1 MKKGVVLPVIIL
13 TIASLRCQAYVITT
27 GSLQETA
34 SPGGLGFD
42 LTFNLSGPDFSLSG
56 QGRTSAPPC
65 TLLPCEAGTTQALD
79 DSISSEDRGFRGVL
93 AISGVSYPF
102 ATGPG
107 APFDLSM
114 DFRYVLSFPSTPA
127 SVTLTAPFTI
137 TGVTGGQT
145 CFPPDPSCFVP
156 FTSFSGMGT
165 ATLDFTSVPFL
176 GQDRFL
182 LQEVVYN
189 FAVPEP
195 NTFALSILAIATLYG
210 LTRRWHRAG

>member
-65 TLLPCEAGTTQALD
+65 GLTCPAGTTQAFD
-79 DSISSEDRGFRGVL
+79 DSVSSEDRGIRGVL
-93 AISGVSYPF
+93 AISGVSYTF

-107 APFDLSM
+107 GPFGLSM
-114 DFRYVLSFPSTPA
+114 DFLYDLSLPSTPA
-127 SVTLTAPFTI
+127 PVTLTAPFTMR
-137 TGVTGGQT
+137 GVVDGPT
-145 CFPPDPSCFVP
+145 CFPPDPSCIVP

-165 ATLDFTSVPFL
+165 ATLDLTPVPFP

-182 LQEVVYN
+182 LQRVVYN

-195 NTFALSILAIATLYG
+195 NTLALSILATATLCG
-210 LTRRWHRAG
+210 LTRRWRRAG